1 MNVRLLF
8 APLALAAMLI
18 ALPLSAFAQDR
29 GFAAG
34 HVGVTFQSETAL
46 VFGGEFSGTIMPGVA
61 VYAAAGRMQDAM
73 PNDIQDAL
81 DILGTGVEAS
91 IPAFFVMGGV
101 RAGMPTGPIRPYGVF
116 GAGFAQLSAN
126 IEYLGRDITAL
137 VEEEIGE
144 TLSDTEFAFELGAGV
159 MIPAGSKAF
168 VDAGY
173 RYMRITRSDINVSR
187 VYGGF
192 GVRF

>member
-8 APLALAAMLI
+8 GPLVVAAMLV
-18 ALPLSAFAQDR
+18 ALPLSASAQER

-46 VFGGEFSGTIMPGVA
+46 VFGGEFGGAIIPGVA
-61 VYAAAGRMQDAM
+61 VYGGVGRMQDAM
-73 PNDIQDAL
+73 PNDIQDVL

-91 IPAFFVMGGV
+91 IPAFFAMGGV

-116 GAGFAQLSAN
+116 GAGFAQLSADF
-126 IEYLGRDITAL
+126 EYLGRDITAL
-137 VEEEIGE
+137 VEDELGE
-144 TLSDTEFAFELGAGV
+144 SLSETEFAFELGAGV
-159 MIPAGSKAF
+159 VIPAGSKAF

-173 RYMRITRSDINVSR
+173 RYMRITGSDINVSR